1 MTTESEESNKMA
13 EINIDTL
20 PTPNPNALMFKLSA
34 PVVEAGTWEF
44 PDRASAVG
52 SPLPTLIF
60 GLDGVQQVL
69 VTYRYVTINK
79 SEEYGWPDLV
89 PAIKG
94 LIREHVESGAPAVTR
109 TKSEPVPQDD
119 SELAK
124 QIRAVL
130 AEKIRPA
137 LNMDGGD
144 VEFIAVT
151 SDNVLQVRLVGA
163 CSSCPSST
171 MTLAMGIER
180 TIMEQFP
187 EIMGVEQV

>member
-1 MTTESEESNKMA
+1 
-13 EINIDTL
+13 
-20 PTPNPNALMFKLSA
+20 MFKLSA
-34 PVVEAGTWEF
+34 PVVDAGTWEF
-44 PDRASAVG
+44 PTRASAEG
-52 SPLPTLIF
+52 SALPSLIF

-79 SEEYGWPDLV
+79 SDEYGWPELV

-94 LIREHVESGAPAVTR
+94 LIREHVESGEPAVTR
-109 TKSEPVPQDD
+109 STTEKPVQDD
-119 SELAK
+119 SELAT

-130 AEKIRPA
+130 SEKIRPA

-151 SDNVLQVRLVGA
+151 SDNVVQVRLVGA

>member
-1 MTTESEESNKMA
+1 MNP
-13 EINIDTL
+13 INIDTL

-34 PVVEAGTWEF
+34 PVVDAGTWEF
-44 PDRASAVG
+44 PNRASASG

-60 GLDGVQQVL
+60 GLDGVRQVL
-69 VTYRYVTINK
+69 ITYRYVTINK
-79 SEEYGWPDLV
+79 SEEYGWPELV

-94 LIREHVESGAPAVTR
+94 LIREHIESGSPAVTR
-109 TKSEPVPQDD
+109 GEPEEAKSDD

-124 QIRAVL
+124 QIKAVL

-137 LNMDGGD
+137 LNLDGGD
-144 VEFIAVT
+144 VEFVAIT
-151 SDNVLQVRLVGA
+151 EDNVLQVRLVGA

-180 TIMEQFP
+180 TIVSEFP

>member
-1 MTTESEESNKMA
+1 MSTV
-13 EINIDTL
+13 NIDTL

-34 PVVEAGTWEF
+34 PIVEAGTWEF
-44 PDRASAVG
+44 PNRASASG

-60 GLDGVQQVL
+60 GLDGVKQVL

-79 SEEYGWPDLV
+79 SEDYGWPELV

-94 LIREHVESGAPAVTR
+94 LIREHIESGNPAVTR
-109 TKSEPVPQDD
+109 DTSEDVKVDD
-119 SELAK
+119 SELAT
-124 QIRAVL
+124 QIKAVL
-130 AEKIRPA
+130 AERIRPA

-144 VEFIAVT
+144 VEFIAIT
-151 SDNVLQVRLVGA
+151 EDNVLQVRLVGA

-180 TIMEQFP
+180 TIVDEFP

>member
-1 MTTESEESNKMA
+1 MS

-52 SPLPTLIF
+52 SPLPNLIF

-79 SEEYGWPDLV
+79 SNDYGWPELV

-94 LIREHVESGAPAVTR
+94 LIREHIDSGEPAVTR
-109 TKSEPVPQDD
+109 STAEAPPQDN
-119 SELAK
+119 SELAV

-130 AEKIRPA
+130 EEKIRPA

-144 VEFIAVT
+144 VEFIGVT
-151 SDNVLQVRLVGA
+151 SENVLQVRLVGS

-180 TIMEQFP
+180 TIMENFP
-187 EIMGVEQV
+187 EIMGVEQI